1 MSFLGAIL
9 PAWGYHLRADFSL
22 IGHHFLALNA
32 GLLTATWVAR
42 RLVRAKGIR
51 VSLVAGCMTGFAAF
65 LYLSLASPPV
75 HAGWRIFGFFWIGVA
90 SGLVNGAMFHA
101 ISDLFRRNP
110 AAVTNIAGAF
120 FVLGCL
126 FTTLLIASTLH
137 VYTPAAI
144 CFFAALVPGFLG
156 MAFARTRFAEQPPAP
171 SLAWS
176 EVAAQFS
183 NPSALLFGLLL
194 FFQFGNEWTIAGWLT
209 IFLIH
214 RLGVNPASALLVLAL
229 YWSSLLVGRVIAQWW
244 LPRISHWKVLIG
256 SGAGAMFGC
265 LMLALTNNLFG
276 ASMGAL
282 LLGFSFAAIYP
293 LVVEKIGRRFPSYH
307 PGVFNGL
314 FSFALAGGTLA
325 PAQLG
330 YLADWM
336 GIGVVM
342 LLPALGTF
350 MVLLFSILIWVEA
363 RFGPSAEANGNRL

>member
-1 MSFLGAIL
+1 M
-9 PAWGYHLRADFSL
+9 P
-22 IGHHFLALNA
+22 
-32 GLLTATWVAR
+32 
-42 RLVRAKGIR
+42 
-51 VSLVAGCMTGFAAF
+51 C
-65 LYLSLASPPV
+65 
-75 HAGWRIFGFFWIGVA
+75 
-90 SGLVNGAMFHA
+90 
-101 ISDLFRRNP
+101 
-110 AAVTNIAGAF
+110 
-120 FVLGCL
+120 
-126 FTTLLIASTLH
+126 
-137 VYTPAAI
+137 
-144 CFFAALVPGFLG
+144 
-156 MAFARTRFAEQPPAP
+156 
-171 SLAWS
+171 
-176 EVAAQFS
+176 
-183 NPSALLFGLLL
+183 LFGLLL
-194 FFQFGNEWTIAGWLT
+194 FFQFGNEWAIAGWLT

-229 YWSSLLVGRVIAQWW
+229 YWSSILVGRVVAQWW

-276 ASMGAL
+276 ASVGAL
-282 LLGFSFAAIYP
+282 LVGFSFAAIYP
-293 LVVEKIGRRFPSYH
+293 LVVENIGRRFPSYH

-363 RFGPSAEANGNRL
+363 RFGPSSAKANGQRV